1 MGGPRT
7 VLFHGHLVDPRTAEM
22 LTEVEAITSDTLHV
36 WQGSY
41 SNGAKSGGTHT
52 GGGAVGRRL
61 PDQGVVG
68 CAGGGHAPGRLRR
81 LAPNPGAGLRPARSR
96 HRRRMRRPQ
105 PRGSPAGRLVP
116 AGGTGRGSTASGR
129 DARGR
134 TTDHGTT
141 SE

>member
-52 GGGAVGRRL
+52 GGGAVDVSPTKGSWDALVAATR
-61 PDQGVVG
+61 Q
-68 CAGGGHAPGRLRR
+68 H
-81 LAPNPGAGLRPARSR
+81 LAAASAVSTPPTA
-96 HRRRMRRPQ
+96 
-105 PRGSPAGRLVP
+105 PAGP
-116 AGGTGRGSTASGR
+116 AASG
-129 DARGR
+129 G
-134 TTDHGTT
+134 
-141 SE
+141 